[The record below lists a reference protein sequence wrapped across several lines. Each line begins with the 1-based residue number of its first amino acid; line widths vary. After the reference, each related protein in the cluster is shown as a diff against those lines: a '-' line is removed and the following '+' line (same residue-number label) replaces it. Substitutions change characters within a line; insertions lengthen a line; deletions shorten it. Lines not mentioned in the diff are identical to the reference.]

1 MEKEVTLQEIQQITS
16 KILETFDLFCSKKE
30 ICYYL
35 AYGTLLGAIRHDG
48 FIPWDDD
55 IDVLIPRKD
64 YEKLLKEEYIDS
76 DRRYRIIGSHNIDNW
91 PYAFAKCI
99 DTQTE
104 LLETDFNSG
113 AIGVYID
120 LFPLDGLPNGRLM
133 QKMHMKWVYFWH
145 YMLITLQKKEL
156 KGSSKIRTIIKHIVY
171 PLTSKIGVKKLVA
184 IINKNGKRY
193 PFSESKYVAS
203 QMVSV
208 YGMRECMNAEWFADR
223 ERHKFENFDV
233 WIPSGY
239 DSILKSLYREYMKLP
254 PEEKRITH
262 HIYNVRFKD

>member
-1 MEKEVTLQEIQQITS
+1 MEWRCMEKEVTLQEIQRITS
-16 KILETFDLFCSKKE
+16 KILETFDLFCTQKG

-76 DRRYRIIGSHNIDNW
+76 DRRYRIIGSHNVENW

-99 DTQTE
+99 DTRTE

-120 LFPLDGLPNGRLM
+120 LFPIDGLPNAKLL
-133 QKMHMKWVYFWH
+133 QTIHMLS
-145 YMLITLQKKEL
+145 LI
-156 KGSSKIRTIIKHIVY
+156 HI
-171 PLTSKIGVKKLVA
+171 
-184 IINKNGKRY
+184 
-193 PFSESKYVAS
+193 
-203 QMVSV
+203 
-208 YGMRECMNAEWFADR
+208 
-223 ERHKFENFDV
+223 
-233 WIPSGY
+233 
-239 DSILKSLYREYMKLP
+239 
-254 PEEKRITH
+254 
-262 HIYNVRFKD
+262 